1 MSGELEDN
9 LNQTLQ
15 ALISYIPELNKQGKG
30 VIDDKLILRQ
40 SLHYLKYLQGGSS
53 VIDTGG
59 ILYPDQIAALLIKK
73 YNEGY
78 SECVNLILDYL
89 IEIEQLDVLDCRV
102 YHLIGYLKVLR
113 QKWYAAITHIIL
125 ENTKENLH
133 ILKLDFN
140 KAFHIIHRNYQIPR
154 WWCAVTVFK
163 QVHINY

>member
-102 YHLIGYLKVLR
+102 YHLIGYLKV
-113 QKWYAAITHIIL
+113 KKT
-125 ENTKENLH
+125 
-133 ILKLDFN
+133 
-140 KAFHIIHRNYQIPR
+140 
-154 WWCAVTVFK
+154 
-163 QVHINY
+163 